1 MLLQVDIAAGVRS
14 RAAAFEDTVRQS
26 LRGTGIRRTP
36 PERGGA
42 AVKFR
47 TLDPNDAQRAA
58 DLIQE
63 NDPSSVVTIGEAGE
77 ITVGFTETDE
87 ERLRLAMLTQTI
99 EIIRRR
105 VDALGTKEPIIQRQ
119 GDDRIVVQVPG
130 FDEPE
135 VLKKI
140 IGTTAQLA
148 FRLVDTTSDPS
159 TFVARPGLER
169 LPQALTDEQKAMT
182 PRPPPSQYFVVR
194 NSPVVPG
201 ALLIDAQPSFQDSRP
216 VVSFRFNGAGA
227 QAVSGPDRSAYWR
240 AAGHCS

>member
-63 NDPSSVVTIGEAGE
+63 NDPSAVVTIGEAGE

-119 GDDRIVVQVPG
+119 GEDRIVVQ
-130 FDEPE
+130 
-135 VLKKI
+135 L
-140 IGTTAQLA
+140 
-148 FRLVDTTSDPS
+148 S
-159 TFVARPGLER
+159 
-169 LPQALTDEQKAMT
+169 
-182 PRPPPSQYFVVR
+182 
-194 NSPVVPG
+194 
-201 ALLIDAQPSFQDSRP
+201 LI
-216 VVSFRFNGAGA
+216 
-227 QAVSGPDRSAYWR
+227 
-240 AAGHCS
+240 HI